1 MAFILIIDTALE
13 NGIVAIAKD
22 ALLLN
27 VLYNKEALNHAKWLH
42 TAIDDLLKTNNLAVH
57 QIDYIA
63 VTEGPGSYTGLRI
76 GMSAAKGLCFAY
88 NKPLVVISNLL
99 LIALA
104 NKQENADLYIPM
116 IDARRDEVFT
126 STYNTRLA
134 NILSPN
140 ALILDANSFAKE
152 LITNK
157 IIFCGNGAVKFQ
169 KMIKHTN
176 TLFSFIEYKAEHI
189 VQFVITSIA
198 EKNFANLHY
207 STPNY
212 IKNVY
217 IQSS

>member
-22 ALLLN
+22 TLL
-27 VLYNKEALNHAKWLH
+27 VDAVYNKEALNHAKWLH
-42 TAIDDLLKTNNLAVH
+42 TAIDSLLKTNNLSFA

-76 GMSAAKGLCFAY
+76 GMSAAKGLCFAL
-88 NKPLVVISNLL
+88 NKPLLVISNLL
-99 LIALA
+99 LIAIA
-104 NKQENADLYIPM
+104 NKQENVDLYIPM

-126 STYNTRLA
+126 STYNNRLN
-134 NILSPN
+134 NILDSN

-152 LITNK
+152 LISNK

-169 KMIKHTN
+169 KMILHTN
-176 TLFSFIEYKAEHI
+176 ALFSFIEYNAEHI
-189 VQFVITSIA
+189 VQLVVTSIA

-212 IKNVY
+212 TKNVY
-217 IQSS
+217 IQSA